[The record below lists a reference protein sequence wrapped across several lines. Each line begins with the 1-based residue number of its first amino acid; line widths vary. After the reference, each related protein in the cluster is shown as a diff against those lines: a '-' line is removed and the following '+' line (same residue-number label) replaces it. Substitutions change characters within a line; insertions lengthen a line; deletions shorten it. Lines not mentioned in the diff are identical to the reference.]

1 MIGKPE
7 FWVAISFVIFMALL
21 WKKIVAAFTGMLDA
35 RTEKIRQELDEAQR
49 LREEALAL
57 LSSYQRRQRDAQKEA
72 EEIVAHAKEEA
83 ERLARQAA
91 ADLEASLKRREA
103 QAVDRI
109 AQMEASAMQ
118 EVRTLT
124 VDLAIAASRKLLSEN
139 LPQSQQDA
147 LVAQAVSELPKHLN

>member
-49 LREEALAL
+49 LREEAQAL

-72 EEIVAHAKEEA
+72 EEIVAHAREEA
-83 ERLARQAA
+83 DRLARQAA